1 MTAVGHDLSRRL
13 PPTGRTYESEI
24 QTRPKMPGMGAHTND
39 GRAAAPP
46 LDTTWDILDTITS
59 GTADGITIQDS
70 SGSLVYANDAAARM
84 TGFTSG
90 AELLEATP
98 EGIVQRFE
106 IFDEEGVGLAID
118 QLPGRRALRGELEP
132 EAVVRFR
139 SRSDGTERWA
149 LVRATPVLGA
159 ENAVQLVVN
168 VFVDI
173 TEQRNRDQVQRLLAD
188 ASKELV
194 SSLDWEVTLQRV
206 AELAVPVLA
215 DWCAVDVLQPDGSI
229 ELIAVAHVDPEKAA
243 WAYELRRRFPV
254 DPEAPTGVANVVRT
268 GVPEMIPEITQEMID
283 AADIRDPE
291 LLEVLERL
299 QLSSVMYIPL
309 IARGR
314 MIGAL
319 EFVWAESGRHYTEE
333 DLGVALDLAARAA
346 LALDNARLYSERVRV
361 SLTLQERLL
370 PRSLPDI
377 PGLRLVARY
386 LPAAGERAG
395 GDFYDVFE
403 MDDGSWK
410 AVIGDVC
417 GKGSEAAALMGFVRF
432 TMRAVSRQDTFPSEA
447 LVKVNR
453 ALEEEIAGASGE
465 FCTAA
470 VVRLTPAEDGRIR
483 LILAV
488 AGHPLPHVIRASGDV
503 EEIGIH
509 GSLLGIFEEISVSDA
524 FHELLPGDSLV
535 MLTDGVL
542 EAGRGEDWEDRV
554 IPDLLASSVGESPE
568 TIADRLEAAVAALD
582 DRREDDIAILVIQN
596 VGGNAGASGLPPR

>member
-1 MTAVGHDLSRRL
+1 ML
-13 PPTGRTYESEI
+13 
-24 QTRPKMPGMGAHTND
+24 GMGGD
-39 GRAAAPP
+39 GKGRAPATTPSAH
-46 LDTTWDILDTITS
+46 TTWDILDTITS
-59 GTADGITIQDS
+59 GSADGITIQDT
-70 SGSLVYANDAAARM
+70 SGALVYANDAAARM

-98 EGIVQRFE
+98 GGIVERFE
-106 IFDEEGVGLAID
+106 IFDEDGAALPVD
-118 QLPGRRALRGELEP
+118 RLPGRRALRGELEP

-139 SRSDGTERWA
+139 SRFDGAERWA
-149 LVRATPVLGA
+149 LVRATPVFGDGGK
-159 ENAVQLVVN
+159 VQLVVN
-168 VFVDI
+168 VFVDV
-173 TEQRNRDQVQRLLAD
+173 TQQRSRDRVQRFLAD

-194 SSLDWEVTLQRV
+194 GSLDWEATLQRV

-215 DWCAVDVLQPDGSI
+215 DWCAVDVLQPDGSL

-243 WAYELRRRFPV
+243 WAYELRRRFPI
-254 DPEAPTGVANVVRT
+254 DPDAPTGVANVVRT

-283 AADIRDPE
+283 AADIRDAE

-299 QLSSVMYIPL
+299 QLSSVMYVPL

-333 DLGVALDLAARAA
+333 DLGVAEDLAARAA
-346 LALDNARLYSERVRV
+346 LALDNARLYGERVHVAR
-361 SLTLQERLL
+361 TLQERLL

-386 LPAAGERAG
+386 LPAADERAG

-417 GKGSEAAALMGFVRF
+417 GKGPEAAALMGFVRF
-432 TMRAVSRQDTFPSEA
+432 TMRAVSRLDTFPSEA

-453 ALEEEIAGASGE
+453 ALEEELGGASDE

-470 VVRLTPAEDGRIR
+470 VVRMTPVEGGRVR
-483 LILAV
+483 LIVAV
-488 AGHPLPHVIRASGDV
+488 AGHPLPRVIRATGEV
-503 EEIGIH
+503 EEIGMP
-509 GSLLGIFEEISVSDA
+509 GSLLGILDEISVSDA
-524 FHELLPGDSLV
+524 IHELRPGDSLV

-542 EAGRGEDWEDRV
+542 EAGRGADWETQV
-554 IPDLLASSVGESPE
+554 IPDLLASSAGESPE
-568 TIADRLEAAVAALD
+568 TIADRLEAAVAAVED
-582 DRREDDIAILVIQN
+582 GREDDIAILVIQN
-596 VGGNAGASGLPPR
+596 VGR